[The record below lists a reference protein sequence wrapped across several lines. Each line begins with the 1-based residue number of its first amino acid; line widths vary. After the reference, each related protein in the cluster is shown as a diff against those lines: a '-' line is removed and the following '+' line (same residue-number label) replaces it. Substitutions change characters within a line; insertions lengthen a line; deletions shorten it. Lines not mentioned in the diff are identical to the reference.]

1 MPELIDNI
9 EGIVIAKSSSA
20 LNDNIDLIESIES
33 TFGYTDW
40 FSIGDTEFY
49 LLNFKKVVE
58 VIDLKK
64 TSSFGLNA
72 NRNKTFKDINISY

>member
-9 EGIVIAKSSSA
+9 EGIVIAKSTSA

-49 LLNFKKVVE
+49 LLNFKKVSE
-58 VIDLKK
+58 VIDLNK
-64 TSSFGLNA
+64 TSRFGLNT
-72 NRNKTFKDINISY
+72 NRNKKFNDINISY